1 MPKTKKPPVIA
12 YRLRLPTASSLSRA
26 VRCPASQSL
35 RRVSEPTSEAAQ
47 RGTNIHRF
55 LEVALGRITEG
66 NPLEEARAYALE
78 IIKNDPASSFT
89 PEQFAL
95 CEVIDLAV
103 FTPGCDVET
112 ALGYDERTGKGVL
125 YDLLSHRDYPKDRLY
140 HATADV
146 LGMLDDDT
154 VYVADIK
161 TGDHEPASESWQLKL
176 IAIAAAAYVGA
187 KRARVEM
194 LRLWPTGKWS
204 RDAYD
209 ITAEEMATIRATLK
223 AVAANVKAG
232 TPTDPGAFELG
243 PHCKFCPALRLCPA
257 QTSMVRT
264 MGGALDAF
272 SGDDGI
278 VTFSPDGLAEVFLR
292 LQRYEAALKVVR
304 SQLETIV
311 ENAGGEL
318 ATSDGKVLRLAS
330 EPRRQLRDG
339 HVPLLLERFGADCH
353 GALSA
358 SVSKLSTPMLAA
370 LNEAG
375 LVGLSDP
382 KPSLKLVKAR

>member
-1 MPKTKKPPVIA
+1 
-12 YRLRLPTASSLSRA
+12 
-26 VRCPASQSL
+26 
-35 RRVSEPTSEAAQ
+35 
-47 RGTNIHRF
+47 
-55 LEVALGRITEG
+55 
-66 NPLEEARAYALE
+66 
-78 IIKNDPASSFT
+78 
-89 PEQFAL
+89 
-95 CEVIDLAV
+95 
-103 FTPGCDVET
+103 
-112 ALGYDERTGKGVL
+112 
-125 YDLLSHRDYPKDRLY
+125 
-140 HATADV
+140 
-146 LGMLDDDT
+146 
-154 VYVADIK
+154 
-161 TGDHEPASESWQLKL
+161 
-176 IAIAAAAYVGA
+176 
-187 KRARVEM
+187 VEM
-194 LRLWPTGKWS
+194 LRLGPPGTWG

-223 AVAANVKAG
+223 AVAASVKAG

-243 PHCKFCPALRLCPA
+243 PHCKYCPALRLCPA
-257 QTSMVRT
+257 QTAMVRAMEPT
-264 MGGALDAF
+264 LVSYAGDDGVTKF
-272 SGDDGI
+272 SGDD
-278 VTFSPDGLAEVFLR
+278 LAEVFLR

-358 SVSKLSTPMLAA
+358 SVSKLSTPMLAT